1 MLIII
6 NLQLCI
12 GIIGSIPQQYNGTRK
27 IINIVI
33 QSPLQGHTV
42 LNYFFTPFNEHKSQI
57 NC

>member
-33 QSPLQGHTV
+33 QSSLQGYTV
-42 LNYFFTPFNEHKSQI
+42 LDDFFTSLNEHKSQI